1 MAVSVLDVNH
11 LMLVIFGRE
20 VRQVAH
26 WQLADPFSEM
36 TRQVHLDKVEVRLIC
51 MMLLNF
57 LLDHLPVLL
66 NPTSLCC
73 VRQTVPIAGLLMLGS
88 QLFGQLVPQDRS

>member
-20 VRQVAH
+20 VRQVA
-26 WQLADPFSEM
+26 QLADSLPEM

-51 MMLLNF
+51 KMLLNF
-57 LLDHLPVLL
+57 LLDHLPVVL
-66 NPTSLCC
+66 NQTSLRR
-73 VRQTVPIAGLLMLGS
+73 VRQTVPIT
-88 QLFGQLVPQDRS
+88 